1 MMKPLITSV
10 TVVGLLMIAGC
21 GEDSMSEND
30 TDHAVKSETLSSV
43 RIHIEG
49 FKKSKSGA
57 T

>member
-1 MMKPLITSV
+1 MKPLITSV

-43 RIHIEG
+43 RIHIDG